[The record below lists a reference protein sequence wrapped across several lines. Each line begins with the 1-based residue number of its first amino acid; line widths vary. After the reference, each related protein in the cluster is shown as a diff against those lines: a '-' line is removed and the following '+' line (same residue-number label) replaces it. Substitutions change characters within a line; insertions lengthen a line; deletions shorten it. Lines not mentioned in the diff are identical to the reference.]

1 MTISAV
7 LLNAEN
13 PRILADFYVSHL
25 GMAVTAIET
34 QHDKER
40 LFLGFGGQGAQLA
53 LGAASGDHHYTYRD
67 TNPFWK
73 IGITL
78 PDVTAAYQQL
88 RRSDI
93 EVSEPAQFRDIGF
106 MCHLSDPE
114 GFQIELLQHTFE
126 DQPGAAIGDLSLPLG
141 GGAQLGQVTLRVTD
155 IDAAL
160 SYYCD
165 KIGMRVL
172 SIQPV
177 SSLNFTLYF
186 LAFTDETPPDDGLE
200 SVSNRPWLWQRPYTI
215 LELQHLHARPVI
227 DSRPHNGA
235 GFEGIRITPSGD
247 SRAFIVRSHHT
258 GARHLA

>member
-1 MTISAV
+1 MT
-7 LLNAEN
+7 
-13 PRILADFYVSHL
+13 
-25 GMAVTAIET
+25 VTATET

-40 LFLGFGGQGAQLA
+40 LLLGYGGQGAQLA
-53 LGAASGDHHYTYRD
+53 LGVASGRHQYTYRD
-67 TNPFWK
+67 TNPYWK

-78 PDVTAAYQQL
+78 PDVTVAYQRL
-88 RRSDI
+88 RRHDI

-126 DQPGAAIGDLSLPLG
+126 DQPLAARGDPSLPLG

-165 KIGMRVL
+165 QIGMRVL

-177 SSLNFTLYF
+177 NSLDFTLYF
-186 LAFTDETPPDDGLE
+186 LAFTNETPPEDGLE

-215 LELQHLHARPVI
+215 LELQHLHIRPVI
-227 DSRPHNGA
+227 DRRPHDGA
-235 GFEGIRITPSGD
+235 GFEGIRISPPDESK
-247 SRAFIVRSHHT
+247 AFIVRSHHT
-258 GARHLA
+258 GAKHLA